1 MLFSSVSFIFA
12 FLPLTVIIYFLVP
25 YKLKNFVLFIA
36 SLMFYFLGEPAYT
49 PLFIFS
55 ALLNY
60 GVGIIIGK
68 QSKQSS
74 QKAILI
80 IGLIINILLLGAFKY
95 TDFLITSVNG
105 IFNISIPLAKLA
117 LPVGISFFTFQG
129 VSYIIDV
136 YRKDAQP
143 QKSFVNFAAYLC
155 MFPQLIAGP
164 IVRYSDIFD
173 QIDPK
178 HRRVTLEAFGEGAAR
193 FSVGLAKKVL
203 IANRLGELHM
213 ALMGAA
219 SSSVLGFWISAAAY
233 AMQIYFDFSGYSDMA
248 IGLGK
253 IFGFTYPE
261 NFNYPFIAKSITDF
275 WRRWHMTLGG
285 WFRDYVYFPLG
296 GNRVKTS
303 RYIFNI
309 FVVWSLTGLW
319 HGAAWTFV
327 VWGLFFGVFL
337 SLEKLFLLKPLQKL
351 PVLGWAYTQFLVLIS
366 FVIFSSSSMSGAFS
380 QIKAMFFG
388 AGLPFASYETLYYLK
403 SYLILLIIAFIACTP
418 LFKKIGEW
426 LQKRFP
432 TFDAILSPVCL
443 MALFVVSVAF
453 LIDGSYNP
461 FLYFRF

>member
-1 MLFSSVSFIFA
+1 MLFSSIPFIFL
-12 FLPLTVIIYFLVP
+12 FLPITIILYFISPLK
-25 YKLKNFVLFIA
+25 YKNFILFIA
-36 SLMFYFLGEPAYT
+36 SIIFYFLGEPSYT
-49 PLFIFS
+49 PLFILS

-60 GVGIIIGK
+60 CGGILIGK
-68 QSKQSS
+68 LSDTNKK
-74 QKAILI
+74 KAILI
-80 IGLIINILLLGAFKY
+80 AGLIINLLLLGAFKY
-95 TDFLITSVNG
+95 TDFFIGSINSLLNVN
-105 IFNISIPLAKLA
+105 IPLARLA

-136 YRKDAQP
+136 YRKEAQP
-143 QKSFVNFAAYLC
+143 QKNFVDFAAYLC

-164 IVRYSDIFD
+164 IVRYSDIFH

-178 HRRVTLEAFGEGAAR
+178 NRKVTLDAFGAGAIR
-193 FSVGLAKKVL
+193 FTIGLAKKVL
-203 IANRLGELHM
+203 IANKLGELHV
-213 ALMGAA
+213 ALTGAA
-219 SSSVLGFWISAAAY
+219 NASVLGFWISAAAY

-296 GNRVKTS
+296 GNRVKTL

-327 VWGLFFGVFL
+327 IWGLFFGVFL

-351 PVLGWAYTQFLVLIS
+351 PALGWIYTQLLVLIS
-366 FVIFSSSSMSGAFS
+366 FVIFSSGSITSAFS
-380 QIKAMFFG
+380 QIKAMFF
-388 AGLPFASYETLYYLK
+388 ASGLPFTSYETLYYLK
-403 SYLILLIIAFIACTP
+403 SYFVLLIVAVVSATP
-418 LFKKIGEW
+418 LFKNLYSTLSKKFARLDSVI
-426 LQKRFP
+426 
-432 TFDAILSPVCL
+432 SPV
-443 MALFVVSVAF
+443 AVSAIFIISVAF